1 MKSNLLILSAV
12 LSMAAASPATAQRVH
27 KCFSGGAVTYSQQ
40 PCSNQSVDTSEAP
53 VPVKPNPKGVDVRR
67 MEQNRIMARSLRQRP
82 GESAEQFE
90 TRRRRARMMET
101 DRDEC
106 ARIDVRMPVE
116 QEQMKNPDSE
126 EVRKAEAA
134 LAQSRKRFT
143 ELGC

>member
-1 MKSNLLILSAV
+1 L
-12 LSMAAASPATAQRVH
+12 
-27 KCFSGGAVTYSQQ
+27 
-40 PCSNQSVDTSEAP
+40 
-53 VPVKPNPKGVDVRR
+53 
-67 MEQNRIMARSLRQRP
+67 ARSLRQRP

-116 QEQMKNPDSE
+116 QEQMKNPDGE
-126 EVRKAEAA
+126 EVLKAEAA
-134 LAQSRKRFT
+134 LAKSRKRYA